1 MIEHMILNL
10 EGTIIP
16 VTGEPIL
23 RDGFE
28 NFIGKYN
35 DKKIS
40 IFSRMPKELAREKLM
55 ETGFDGEYN
64 LYGSKS
70 YIRTVYAGQ
79 AIEGMGEIEAF
90 NHTEKVLGN
99 LAKGKEVE
107 TKGYALVPYLLSAI
121 SDAKTSKD
129 KTVLISN
136 HPDDI
141 GEVSWK
147 SLKYG
152 FQIPHFIKDENNFS
166 FDQINLDSFRLGW
179 NKFLT
184 GKNLKVF

>member
-1 MIEHMILNL
+1 MIEHIILNL

-16 VTGEPIL
+16 ITGEPLL
-23 RDGFE
+23 REGFE
-28 NFIGKYN
+28 NFMEKYN

-40 IFSRMPKELAREKLM
+40 IFSRMPKELAQEKLM
-55 ETGFDGEYN
+55 KTGFDGEYN

-70 YIRTVYAGQ
+70 YIRTVYADQ

-107 TKGYALVPYLLSAI
+107 TKGYALVPYLLPAI
-121 SDAKTSKD
+121 QDSKIPKN

-136 HPDDI
+136 HPEDI
-141 GEVSWK
+141 GEVSWI

-152 FQIPHFIKDENNFS
+152 FQIPTFVKDENNFS
-166 FDQINLDSFRLGW
+166 FDEIDLNSFRLGW
-179 NKFLT
+179 SKFLT